1 MTIVFAGGKTGG
13 TGWPRSATMAPPTPN
28 IDAGGDPVHFLMAED
43 LVHERENELHH
54 GVRSRPPS
62 HETPSRR
69 PGTRKQ
75 QFGWRLVEV
84 GLKLA
89 VEDEDR
95 RN

>member
-1 MTIVFAGGKTGG
+1 MG
-13 TGWPRSATMAPPTPN
+13 PPTPN

-43 LVHERENELHH
+43 LVHERENELRH
-54 GVRSRPPS
+54 GVRNRPPGRA
-62 HETPSRR
+62 TPSRH

-75 QFGWRLVEV
+75 QLGWRLVEV

-89 VEDEDR
+89 VDPDDR

>member
-1 MTIVFAGGKTGG
+1 MT
-13 TGWPRSATMAPPTPN
+13 PPTPN

-43 LVHERENELHH
+43 LVHERENELRD
-54 GVRSRPPS
+54 GVRNRPS
-62 HETPSRR
+62 GRATPSRS

-75 QFGWRLVEV
+75 QLGWRLVEV

>member
-1 MTIVFAGGKTGG
+1 MVFAGGKTGG
-13 TGWPRSATMAPPTPN
+13 TGRPRSATMEPLTPN
-28 IDAGGDPVHFLMAED
+28 DAGGDPVHFLMAED
-43 LVHERENELHH
+43 LVHERENELRH
-54 GVRSRPPS
+54 GIRDRPPGRA
-62 HETPSRR
+62 TPSRR

-75 QFGWRLVEV
+75 QLGWRLVEV

>member
-1 MTIVFAGGKTGG
+1 MLFACGKTGG
-13 TGWPRSATMAPPTPN
+13 TGRARSATMTPPTPN

-43 LVHERENELHH
+43 LVHEREDELRH
-54 GVRSRPPS
+54 GVRNHPPGRA
-62 HETPSRR
+62 TPSRR
-69 PGTRKQ
+69 TGTRRQ
-75 QFGWRLVEV
+75 QVGWRLVEV